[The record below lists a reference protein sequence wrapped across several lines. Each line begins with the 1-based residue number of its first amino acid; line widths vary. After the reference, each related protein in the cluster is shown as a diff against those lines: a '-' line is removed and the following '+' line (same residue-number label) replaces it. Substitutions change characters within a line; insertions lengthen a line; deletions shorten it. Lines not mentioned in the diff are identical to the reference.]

1 MWDYL
6 KATSRPKVIYGMGNG
21 ADKIIDTLA
30 LYGVTPAGV
39 FASDDF
45 VRGQSFRGF
54 KVQKYIDLKQIYP
67 DMIVLVSFGTQR
79 KEVLDNIKRIARETE
94 VLAPD
99 VPVYGDGLFT
109 KEYAKDKRVE
119 LEKVYNLLAD
129 EKSKKVF
136 ENTVMYRITGKINYL
151 FEIETS
157 PNEAFENILK
167 LKRDEVYCDLGAYN
181 GDTVDEFLSVT
192 NKKYEKIY
200 AFEPDRKN
208 FKKLEKNFGDKDNVF
223 LFNSAVND
231 ISGEIGFLTNGG
243 RHSVVSNNGE
253 KISALSLDDVLNGEK
268 ATYIKFD
275 VEGMEQNAIIGAKET
290 ILKYKPKMLV
300 SAYHK
305 TDDYFT
311 LPLLVNSIRDDYK
324 IYMRHYKYI
333 PAWDTQFYFV

>member
-54 KVQKYIDLKQIYP
+54 KVQKYSDLKQKYP

-79 KEVLDNIKRIARETE
+79 EEVLDNIKRIARETE

-167 LKRDEVYCDLGAYN
+167 LKSDEVYCDLGAYN

-231 ISGEIGFLTNGG
+231 VSGEIGFLTNGG

>member
-167 LKRDEVYCDLGAYN
+167 LKSDEVYCDLGAYN
-181 GDTVDEFLSVT
+181 GDTIDEFLSVT